1 MPHQN
6 LTLHTESMGPAN
18 ASQAVVFLHGLAGS
32 TASWLSPFRAL
43 ATVRRVVLVDLL
55 GFGQSPKPA
64 IAYTLDDHLLA
75 LHGTLTGMGIT
86 HVHLVGHSM
95 GALLA
100 MAYAARFPQAV
111 GGLVLLALPWYA
123 NPCEARRRIGE
134 QSLFNRWLAL
144 ETPLAHLAC
153 TAMCRLR
160 PWLMPLMPH
169 LLRNV
174 PAPVARDVLRHN
186 WLSYSRTMQHLIIES
201 TPAAW
206 LSAYTGP
213 TLFIQ
218 GLQDEAAPCAP
229 VTAGIAGAS
238 NARLET
244 LDAGHHMVFSHAP
257 TLAARVVTALDQ
269 TGG

>member
-1 MPHQN
+1 MPI
-6 LTLHTESMGPAN
+6 TLHTEALGPAD
-18 ASQAVVFLHGLAGS
+18 SPQAVVFLHGLAGS
-32 TASWLSPFRAL
+32 TASWLAPFREL
-43 ATVRRVVLVDLL
+43 APTRRVVLVDLL
-55 GFGQSPKPA
+55 GFGHSPKPA
-64 IAYTLDDHLLA
+64 MAYSLDDHLLA
-75 LHGTLTGMGIT
+75 LRTTLNGLG
-86 HVHLVGHSM
+86 VKRAHLVGHSM

-100 MAYAARFPQAV
+100 LAYAARFPQAV
-111 GGLVLLALPWYA
+111 GQLVLLALPWYA
-123 NPCEARRRIGE
+123 NPDEARRKIAA

-153 TAMCRLR
+153 TVMCRLR
-160 PWLMPLMPH
+160 PWLMPLMPR
-169 LLRNV
+169 LLRDV
-174 PAPVARDVLRHN
+174 PPQVAMDVLRHN
-186 WLSYSRTMQHLIIES
+186 WLSYSRSMQHLIIAS

-213 TLFIQ
+213 ILFIQ

-229 VTAGIAGAS
+229 VKAGIAGAA

-257 TLAARVVTALDQ
+257 TLAVRVVTALDQ